1 MIEYES
7 SAAAVVRC
15 VESDVAGRRVAAHA
29 FPYSGEAGGA
39 AVRFDPL
46 ERSIVVRRTSG
57 RVSVGPA
64 RAEAW
69 VRAIERCSAGPVLV
83 GPGSTVEEIRGSYR
97 AAAEGAAIAGR
108 PVYLLDPDPAGLP
121 PPSERAYVALFSWS
135 PGGGETHH
143 PTLAK
148 ALELGFPAGGL
159 LPIVP
164 GWTDEAAFV
173 ERYLDGLAGAGA
185 GFAAPFA
192 ASGEADARRRF
203 VDARARIEPESAD
216 RFFEKVHHCDW
227 PAAVR
232 AGVRLFREEAAR
244 RGLAT
249 IPPRPVGASEPHGN
263 SVAAARLEERAQEV
277 EENEHR
283 FALFH
288 AAARWI
294 DESGRDLTPVV
305 EEGNFGKVFPF
316 GALAAEAE
324 EAFRPGRT
332 T

>member
-29 FPYSGEAGGA
+29 LPYSGEAGGA
-39 AVRFDPL
+39 TVRFDPL
-46 ERSIVVRRTSG
+46 ERSIVLRRTSG
-57 RVSVGPA
+57 RVTVGPA
-64 RAEAW
+64 RREAW
-69 VRAIERCSAGPVLV
+69 VRALERCSAGPVLV
-83 GPGSTVEEIRGSYR
+83 GPGSPVEEIRGSYR
-97 AAAEGAAIAGR
+97 AAADGAATAGR

-121 PPSERAYVALFSWS
+121 PRSGRAFVAIFSWN
-135 PGGGETHH
+135 PGGEETH
-143 PTLAK
+143 PPAFGK

-173 ERYLDGLAGAGA
+173 DRYLDGLASAGA
-185 GFAAPFA
+185 LFAAPVA
-192 ASGEADARRRF
+192 ASGEAEARRRF
-203 VDARARIEPESAD
+203 VEARTRIDPEAAD

-232 AGVRLFREEAAR
+232 TGVRLFREEAAR

-263 SVAAARLEERAQEV
+263 SAAAARLEERAREV

-305 EEGNFGKVFPF
+305 QEGNFGKVFPF

-324 EAFRPGRT
+324 EAFRPGRP
-332 T
+332 

>member
-7 SAAAVVRC
+7 SGIAVVRC

-29 FPYSGEAGGA
+29 FPYSGEAGGK

-46 ERSIVVRRTSG
+46 ERSIVLRRTFG
-57 RVSVGPA
+57 RVAVGPA

-69 VRAIERCSAGPVLV
+69 VRALERCAAGPVLV
-83 GPGSTVEEIRGSYR
+83 GPGSPVEEIRGAYR
-97 AAAEGAAIAGR
+97 AAAEGAAVAGR
-108 PVYLLDPDPAGLP
+108 PVYLLDPDLPGLP
-121 PPSERAYVALFSWS
+121 ARSGRAYVALFAWN
-135 PGGGETHH
+135 PGGGDAD
-143 PTLAK
+143 PSALAD
-148 ALELGFPAGGL
+148 ALERGFPAGGL

-164 GWTDEAAFV
+164 GWTDEPAFL
-173 ERYLDGLAGAGA
+173 ERYLSRLARAGA
-185 GFAAPFA
+185 GFAAPVA
-192 ASGEADARRRF
+192 TLGLPDARRRF
-203 VDARARIEPESAD
+203 VEARTRIEPDSAD

-227 PAAVR
+227 PAAIR
-232 AGVRLFREEAAR
+232 KGLSLFRDEAGR
-244 RGLAT
+244 HGLAT
-249 IPPRPVGASEPHGN
+249 IPPRPVGASEPPGN
-263 SVAAARLEERAQEV
+263 SAAAARLEERAREV

-283 FALFH
+283 SALFH

-316 GALAAEAE
+316 GALVAEAE
-324 EAFRPGRT
+324 EAFRPRRT

>member
-7 SAAAVVRC
+7 SETAVVRC

-46 ERSIVVRRTSG
+46 ERSIVLRRTSG
-57 RVSVGPA
+57 RVAVGPA
-64 RAEAW
+64 GAEGW
-69 VRAIERCSAGPVLV
+69 VRALERCTAGPVLV
-83 GPGSTVEEIRGSYR
+83 GPGSPVEEIRGAYR
-97 AAAEGAAIAGR
+97 AAAEGALAAGR
-108 PVYLLDPDPAGLP
+108 PVYLLDPDPSGLP
-121 PPSERAYVALFSWS
+121 ARPGRACVVLFAWNPGVGDPVPPAL
-135 PGGGETHH
+135 
-143 PTLAK
+143 AD
-148 ALELGFPAGGL
+148 ALERGFPAGGL

-164 GWTDEAAFV
+164 GWTDEPAFLD
-173 ERYLDGLAGAGA
+173 RYLGGLRRAGA
-185 GFAAPFA
+185 GFAAPVA
-192 ASGEADARRRF
+192 ALGVPDARRRF
-203 VDARARIEPESAD
+203 VEARTRIEPDSAD
-216 RFFEKVHHCDW
+216 RFFETVHHCDW
-227 PAAVR
+227 PAAIR
-232 AGVRLFREEAAR
+232 KGLSLFRDEAER

-249 IPPRPVGASEPHGN
+249 IPPRPVGSSEPPGN
-263 SVAAARLEERAQEV
+263 SAAAARLEERAREV

-324 EAFRPGRT
+324 EAFRPRRT